1 MRKIAFRG
9 YMSYLTYITDANL
22 TEAVKFV
29 LDIGIRRKKE
39 AEQKFTKNVIDPFG
53 SLFEAAAF
61 SVDHETWKNSETIR
75 QCQKTLQNHVGE
87 LHQKILGNVV
97 DWKDLGVGNV
107 IDLVC
112 EKQQIIAEVKN
123 KYNTVTGGKLADQ
136 YYSFERLIMPKASN
150 YRGYKA
156 YFVNVIPKRPKR
168 LNDLFIPSDKDKGA
182 KCPENENIRK
192 IDGASFYTLVTGEKD
207 ALKNFYNVLPRV
219 IEDIFKVY
227 YENENLSIKDKDIF
241 SHYFTLAYINN
252 HE

>member
-1 MRKIAFRG
+1 
-9 YMSYLTYITDANL
+9 MSYLTYISDKNL
-22 TEAVKFV
+22 TEVVKSV
-29 LDIGIRRKKE
+29 LDVGIKRKKE
-39 AEQKFTKNVIDPFG
+39 AEKKFTKNVIDPFG

-87 LHQKILGNVV
+87 LHQKILGHVIG
-97 DWKDLGVGNV
+97 WKDLGVGNV
-107 IDLVC
+107 VDLIC
-112 EKQQIIAEVKN
+112 DEQQIIAEVKN

-156 YFVNVIPKRPKR
+156 YFVNIIPKRPR
-168 LNDLFIPSDKDKGA
+168 RSDELFVPSDKDKGA

-192 IDGASFYTLVTGEKD
+192 IDGASFYTLVTGEQD
-207 ALKNFYNVLPRV
+207 ALKNFYNVLPTV
-219 IEDIFKVY
+219 IEDIFNNY
-227 YENENLSIKDKDIF
+227 YEDEKLSIKDKGIF
-241 SHYFTLAYINN
+241 SEYFTLAYENN